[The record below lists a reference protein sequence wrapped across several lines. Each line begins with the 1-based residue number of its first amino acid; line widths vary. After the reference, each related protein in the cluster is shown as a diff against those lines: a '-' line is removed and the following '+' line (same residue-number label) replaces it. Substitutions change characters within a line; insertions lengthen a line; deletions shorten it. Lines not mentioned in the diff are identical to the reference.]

1 MYRKPFGIP
10 PRAHWQAEE
19 FQQELKRVKAMMAA
33 LGWPERVFMSPAE
46 VAEWLR
52 EAGFRE
58 ARPVS
63 AKLVKHWCRTRRF
76 PYTYLRGRKVK
87 FLTTNVHVLAWLFS
101 VARYRTPKVVKP
113 APLQALSVAL

>member
-1 MYRKPFGIP
+1 
-10 PRAHWQAEE
+10 
-19 FQQELKRVKAMMAA
+19 MMAA
-33 LGWPERVFMSPAE
+33 LGWPEKMLQSPAE
-46 VAEWLR
+46 VAAWLR

-101 VARYRTPKVVKP
+101 VARYRVPKVAEPRPV
-113 APLQALSVAL
+113 QQLSVPL

>member
-1 MYRKPFGIP
+1 MNKAFGIP

-19 FQQELKRVKAMMAA
+19 FQRELKRTRAMMVA
-33 LGWPERVFMSPAE
+33 LGWPERMLQSPSE

-58 ARPVS
+58 ARPVT

-76 PYTYLRGRKVK
+76 PYTYLRGRKVR

-101 VARYRTPKVVKP
+101 VARYRAPKVAKS
-113 APLQALSVAL
+113 APLRPLSVAL